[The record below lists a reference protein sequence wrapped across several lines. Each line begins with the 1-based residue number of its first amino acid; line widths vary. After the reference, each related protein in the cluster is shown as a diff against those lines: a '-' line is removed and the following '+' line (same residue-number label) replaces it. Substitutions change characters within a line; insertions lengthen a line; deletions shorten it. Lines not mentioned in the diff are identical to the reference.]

1 MMIES
6 GRVVAVE
13 SDGLWVETIRKSTC
27 GACAVQKGCGHG
39 IINRLTDGSRN
50 YLRVLPGDHSLSE
63 CSVDDQVRFAV
74 PEAVILRGS
83 LVVYVLPL
91 LCMLF
96 GAVLAVRAAPGNQDL
111 LAAIGAAV
119 GFAAGVGL
127 VRWHAWRHRDD
138 TTMQPTLLDVQRPAG
153 QPVSLA

>member
-13 SDGLWVETIRKSTC
+13 RDGLWVETIRKSTC
-27 GACAVQKGCGHG
+27 GTCAVQKGCGHG
-39 IINRLTDGSRN
+39 IINRMTDGSRN

-63 CSVDDQVRFAV
+63 CAVDDQVRFAV
-74 PEAVILRGS
+74 PEEVILRGS

-91 LCMLF
+91 LCMLS
-96 GAVLAVRAAPGNQDL
+96 GALLAVRAVPGNQDL

-119 GFAAGVGL
+119 GFVAGIGL

-138 TTMQPTLLDVQRPAG
+138 AAMQPTLVAIQRPVG